1 MESNE
6 VKNEG
11 YNNENTEIIS
21 IPTDVS
27 SSDITMNV
35 ENNPSVEDINVNISE
50 NNSEM
55 ELPKK
60 EENIITDSAIS
71 NEMNEPLS
79 VPVDPIKA
87 ASEHINNSAAQIS
100 ENDLFKPIG
109 EPGSINQPMSSNA
122 PVSNNNDFMIKKDKK
137 VWPIV
142 LIVVLLLVVGLGC
155 TYYFVIMSPKNI
167 FTKTIDSLFTEV
179 DNGLKSYKDVY
190 TSKDSS
196 VGEGN
201 VLVTATEPKIN
212 LSIDYY
218 IAENIKDKKA
228 YLEAN
233 VKSDN
238 KDVISA
244 TIYNEKD
251 MLYILSKDIYS
262 KAIGIKLEEGDLAS
276 IYESS
281 DIDIDDIRY
290 IVTLVKDTIKNNI
303 NYEKVTKTLKTDSG
317 LYFETIYNFD
327 KTEQKSLSDAIRKA
341 LTEDEK
347 MPGILSKISGKEITK
362 DDLKDIF
369 SSSTKDEDRIDTKI
383 ILHTD
388 VINGKVTYFEFSNEE
403 GKATFEI
410 SGEEVNIL
418 VKDVV
423 ENKDM
428 LSVKIDNNSVSGTV
442 YGDNSDLSGNVS
454 TAKVVFSI
462 KNNKISD
469 KKYEISSSFSVYKD
483 DDTEP
488 LGTMTFTS
496 KIDSE
501 AKPKEFDKTGVVMSD
516 KLTEE
521 DMVEIQMNLFSLLEK
536 IGIELP
542 TFDDSDLIA

>member
-87 ASEHINNSAAQIS
+87 ASEHINNSATQPS

-262 KAIGIKLEEGDLAS
+262 KAIGIKFEEGDLAS

-327 KTEQKSLSDAIRKA
+327 KAEQKSLSDAIRKA

-369 SSSTKDEDRIDTKI
+369 SSSTNDEDRIDTKI

-388 VINGKVTYFEFSNEE
+388 VINGKVTYFEFSNKE

-469 KKYEISSSFSVYKD
+469 KKYEISSSFSIYKD
-483 DDTEP
+483 DATEP

>member
-87 ASEHINNSAAQIS
+87 ASEHINNSATQPS

-262 KAIGIKLEEGDLAS
+262 KAIGIKFEEGDLAS

-327 KTEQKSLSDAIRKA
+327 KAEQKSLSDAIRKA

-369 SSSTKDEDRIDTKI
+369 SSSTNDEDRIDTKI

-388 VINGKVTYFEFSNEE
+388 VINGKVTYFEFSNKE

-454 TAKVVFSI
+454 TVKVVFSI

-469 KKYEISSSFSVYKD
+469 KKYEISSSFSIYKD
-483 DDTEP
+483 DATEP

>member
-388 VINGKVTYFEFSNEE
+388 VVNGKVTYFEFSNKE

-501 AKPKEFDKTGVVMSD
+501 AKPKEFDKTGVVMSN

>member
-327 KTEQKSLSDAIRKA
+327 KAEQKSLSEAIRKA
-341 LTEDEK
+341 LTENEK

>member
-87 ASEHINNSAAQIS
+87 ASEHINNSATQPS

-327 KTEQKSLSDAIRKA
+327 KAEQKSLSEAIRKA
-341 LTEDEK
+341 LTENEK

>member
-1 MESNE
+1 
-6 VKNEG
+6 
-11 YNNENTEIIS
+11 
-21 IPTDVS
+21 
-27 SSDITMNV
+27 
-35 ENNPSVEDINVNISE
+35 
-50 NNSEM
+50 
-55 ELPKK
+55 
-60 EENIITDSAIS
+60 
-71 NEMNEPLS
+71 
-79 VPVDPIKA
+79 
-87 ASEHINNSAAQIS
+87 
-100 ENDLFKPIG
+100 
-109 EPGSINQPMSSNA
+109 MS
-122 PVSNNNDFMIKKDKK
+122 
-137 VWPIV
+137 
-142 LIVVLLLVVGLGC
+142 
-155 TYYFVIMSPKNI
+155 
-167 FTKTIDSLFTEV
+167 
-179 DNGLKSYKDVY
+179 
-190 TSKDSS
+190 
-196 VGEGN
+196 
-201 VLVTATEPKIN
+201 
-212 LSIDYY
+212 
-218 IAENIKDKKA
+218 
-228 YLEAN
+228 
-233 VKSDN
+233 
-238 KDVISA
+238 
-244 TIYNEKD
+244 
-251 MLYILSKDIYS
+251 
-262 KAIGIKLEEGDLAS
+262 
-276 IYESS
+276 
-281 DIDIDDIRY
+281 
-290 IVTLVKDTIKNNI
+290 
-303 NYEKVTKTLKTDSG
+303 
-317 LYFETIYNFD
+317 
-327 KTEQKSLSDAIRKA
+327 
-341 LTEDEK
+341 
-347 MPGILSKISGKEITK
+347 GILSKISGKEITK

-388 VINGKVTYFEFSNEE
+388 VVNGKVTYFEFSNKE

>member
-11 YNNENTEIIS
+11 YNNENTEIIN

-27 SSDITMNV
+27 NSDATMNV
-35 ENNPSVEDINVNISE
+35 ENNSSVEDTNI

-60 EENIITDSAIS
+60 EENVINEGVIS

-87 ASEHINNSAAQIS
+87 ASEHINNSATQPS

-327 KTEQKSLSDAIRKA
+327 KAEQKSLSDAIRKA

-388 VINGKVTYFEFSNEE
+388 VVNGKVTYFEFSNKE

>member
-87 ASEHINNSAAQIS
+87 ASEHINNSATQPS

-262 KAIGIKLEEGDLAS
+262 KAIGIKFEEGDLAS

-327 KTEQKSLSDAIRKA
+327 KAEQKSLSDAIRKA

-369 SSSTKDEDRIDTKI
+369 NSSTNDEDRIDTKI

-388 VINGKVTYFEFSNEE
+388 VINGKVTYFEFSNKE

-410 SGEEVNIL
+410 SDEEVNIL

-469 KKYEISSSFSVYKD
+469 KKYEISSSFSIYKD
-483 DDTEP
+483 DATEP

>member
-11 YNNENTEIIS
+11 YNNENTEIID
-21 IPTDVS
+21 IPSEVS
-27 SSDITMNV
+27 NSDTTISV
-35 ENNPSVEDINVNISE
+35 ENNPSVENTNVNISE

-55 ELPKK
+55 ELPKR
-60 EENIITDSAIS
+60 EENVINDSAVS
-71 NEMNEPLS
+71 NETTEPLS
-79 VPVDPIKA
+79 APVDPIKA
-87 ASEHINNSAAQIS
+87 ASEHINNNATQPS
-100 ENDLFKPIG
+100 ENDLFKPVG
-109 EPGSINQPMSSNA
+109 EPSSVNQPMSSNA
-122 PVSNNNDFMIKKDKK
+122 SVSNNNDFMIKKDKK

-142 LIVVLLLVVGLGC
+142 LIVVLLLIVGLGC

-167 FTKTIDSLFTEV
+167 FTKTIDLLFTEV
-179 DNGLKSYKDVY
+179 DNGLKSYKEVY

-201 VLVTATEPKIN
+201 ILFTSTEPKIN

-218 IAENIKDKKA
+218 VAENVKDKKA

-262 KAIGIKLEEGDLAS
+262 KAIGIKFEEGDLAS

-290 IVTLVKDTIKNNI
+290 IVTVVKDAIKNNI
-303 NYEKVTKTLKTDSG
+303 NYDKVSKTLKTNSG

-327 KTEQKSLSDAIRKA
+327 KAEQKNLSDAIRKA

-347 MPGILSKISGKEITK
+347 MPGILSKISGEEITK

-383 ILHTD
+383 VLHTD
-388 VINGKVTYFEFSNEE
+388 VVNGKVSYFEFSNEE

-410 SGEEVNIL
+410 KGEEINIL
-418 VKDVV
+418 VRDVV
-423 ENKDM
+423 EDKDM
-428 LSVKIDNNSVSGTV
+428 LTVKIDKNSVSGTA

-454 TAKVVFSI
+454 TIKVVFSI

-469 KKYEISSSFSVYKD
+469 KKYEVSSSFSIYKD
-483 DDTEP
+483 DATEP
-488 LGTMTFTS
+488 LGTMVFTS
-496 KIDSE
+496 KIDSD

-516 KLTEE
+516 ELTEE
-521 DMVEIQMNLFSLLEK
+521 DMVEIQMNLFNLLEK
-536 IGIELP
+536 FGIELP

>member
-327 KTEQKSLSDAIRKA
+327 KAEQKSLSDAIRKA

-388 VINGKVTYFEFSNEE
+388 VINGKVTYFEFSNKE

>member
-167 FTKTIDSLFTEV
+167 FSKTIDIMYTKL
-179 DNGLKSYKDVY
+179 DNNLKSYKNVY
-190 TSKDSS
+190 SSKDFSI
-196 VGEGN
+196 GEGN
-201 VLVTATEPKIN
+201 ILFTLNEPKIN
-212 LSIDYY
+212 LNIDYY
-218 IAENIKDKKA
+218 GAENIKEKKA

-233 VKSDN
+233 VKSND
-238 KDVISA
+238 KDIISA
-244 TIYNEKD
+244 TVYNEKD
-251 MLYILSKDIYS
+251 MIYLLSKDLYS
-262 KAIGIKLEEGDLAS
+262 KVVGIKLNENDLSS
-276 IYESS
+276 IYERS
-281 DIDIDDIRY
+281 DVDIDDIRY
-290 IVTLVKDTIKNNI
+290 ILTLVKDTIKNNI
-303 NYEKVTKTLKTDSG
+303 NYNKIEKSLKTDSG
-317 LYFETIYNFD
+317 LYFEAIYNFD
-327 KTEQKSLSDAIRKA
+327 KEEQKNLFDAIRKA
-341 LTEDEK
+341 LIEDEK
-347 MPGILSKISGKEITK
+347 VPGILSKISGQEVTK
-362 DDLKDIF
+362 DDLKNIL
-369 SSSTKDEDRIDTKI
+369 SSSTTEDERSDMKI
-383 ILHTD
+383 ILHSD
-388 VINGKVTYFEFSNEE
+388 IISGSISYFEMSNED
-403 GKATFEI
+403 GKATIE
-410 SGEEVNIL
+410 SKDEETNIFI
-418 VKDVV
+418 KDLA
-423 ENKDM
+423 NKEDIM
-428 LSVKIDNNSVSGTV
+428 SVKIDKNSVSGTL
-442 YGDNSDLSGNVS
+442 YGTDTDVSGNK
-454 TAKVVFSI
+454 TTMKIVFSI

-469 KKYEISSSFSVYKD
+469 KKSEISSSFSIYNGDSTDPMATVA
-483 DDTEP
+483 
-488 LGTMTFTS
+488 LTS
-496 KIDSE
+496 KVDLD
-501 AKPKEFDKTGVVMSD
+501 AKPKEFDKSNVVMFD

-521 DMVEIQMNLFSLLEK
+521 DMMQIQTNLLSLIEK
-536 IGIELP
+536 LGIELP
-542 TFDDSDLIA
+542 TVDNNDLTA